1 VTDAFSSG
9 LFLPAAVL
17 ALLAWLVPKGLSML
31 MAEGVWPLI
40 RLTFYASFILFVLS
54 SAFFVF
60 LYVRQGAGWATL
72 SEFGMVNNVALF
84 GRLGLTSAI
93 IWAPIMILSV
103 ANLPRHWVSETW

>member
-1 VTDAFSSG
+1 MVDAFSSG

-17 ALLAWLVPKGLSML
+17 ALLAWLVPKGLSMV

-40 RLTFYASFILFVLS
+40 RLTFYATLILFVLS
-54 SAFFVF
+54 SSFFVI
-60 LYVRQGAGWATL
+60 LYITQGAGWAAL
-72 SEFGMVNNVALF
+72 VEFGMMNNVALF

-93 IWAPIMILSV
+93 IWAPIMVLSI